1 MASEDMAPVSFPSS
15 PVLSRDGSAQCQQGE
30 EPSPDCSPDL
40 GSHLPAAH
48 LCLSSSSLSAVLGVP
63 GVGGSCSFHAR
74 FSLPNLDPKGRGTS
88 APCQRFMGHLR
99 LLAVCPKA
107 PQSLH
112 FTCGW
117 RRTRSVSHQ
126 KPQAGGQR
134 ECKDR
139 WRALHAGSGERTR
152 SLRCRDSYNI
162 VVPKALIRSIRGRG
176 AGSLR

>member
-1 MASEDMAPVSFPSS
+1 MAPVSFPSS

-74 FSLPNLDPKGRGTS
+74 FSLPNLDPKGRGTRAS
-88 APCQRFMGHLR
+88 CQRFMGHLR

-107 PQSLH
+107 QVLTLHLWVEENQVSESSEATGMRPKGVQGRMESIACWFWRKDSVPQ
-112 FTCGW
+112 
-117 RRTRSVSHQ
+117 
-126 KPQAGGQR
+126 
-134 ECKDR
+134 
-139 WRALHAGSGERTR
+139 
-152 SLRCRDSYNI
+152 
-162 VVPKALIRSIRGRG
+162 VPG
-176 AGSLR
+176 

>member
-1 MASEDMAPVSFPSS
+1 MSTRRGTFSRLQHRPCVPPPCCS
-15 PVLSRDGSAQCQQGE
+15 PLPFLLLSLSRVRGPWGRWVLQ
-30 EPSPDCSPDL
+30 
-40 GSHLPAAH
+40 LPRQ
-48 LCLSSSSLSAVLGVP
+48 VLLIESG
-63 GVGGSCSFHAR
+63 
-74 FSLPNLDPKGRGTS
+74 PKGRGTN

-117 RRTRSVSHQ
+117 RKTRSVSQQ

-134 ECKDR
+134 ECKDG
-139 WRALHAGSGERTR
+139 WRALHAGSGERMR

-162 VVPKALIRSIRGRG
+162 VVPKALVRSIRGG
-176 AGSLR
+176 GSGGLR